1 MSNCTSEEQ
10 KILDENGLTYHDFE
24 LRSTERRNK
33 LNEVVQKLN
42 QIENRSRKWEN
53 RTVLARF
60 AKFKKQKHYRT
71 ASLTQPAA
79 SPSNSLTQPAASPS
93 NSLTQP
99 VASSSKS
106 SGTIFD
112 DQFNQSYFPNQ
123 GIPNNSSSDT
133 SLEDNLSLSTIE
145 EFDFN
150 GTFRPNNIDFNDS
163 FHPYDY

>member
-79 SPSNSLTQPAASPS
+79 SPSNSLTQP
-93 NSLTQP
+93 

-106 SGTIFD
+106 SGAIFD

-123 GIPNNSSSDT
+123 GIPNYSSSDT
-133 SLEDNLSLSTIE
+133 SLEGNLSLSTIE